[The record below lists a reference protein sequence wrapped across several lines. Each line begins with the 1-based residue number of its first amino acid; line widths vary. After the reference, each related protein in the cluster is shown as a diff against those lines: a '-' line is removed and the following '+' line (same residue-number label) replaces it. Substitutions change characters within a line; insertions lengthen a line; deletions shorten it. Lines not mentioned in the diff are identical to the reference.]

1 MTSLDATIIDFTP
14 HPGAAPRSRRVVAHA
29 RTESRLLVR
38 NGEQLLLALVIPV
51 GILLAGRML
60 NGRFGMHEETIAPS
74 VMALA
79 IFSTCFTSL
88 AIATGFERRYG
99 VLERLAG
106 TPLGRSGLLAG
117 KALAIIAIAVA
128 QLVILA
134 VVAAVLGWRPH
145 PDAAQWLVAVIGVP
159 LAMLTFA
166 NLALAMAGRL
176 RAEATLGLANLIYL
190 IGITGGGIM
199 WPVSAYPVA
208 LRWLVRA
215 LPTGALGEV
224 GRAWSAGG
232 TTWWALPV
240 LIVWAAASGL
250 LARKVFRWMS

>member
-1 MTSLDATIIDFTP
+1 MTIVHTPTIDFTP
-14 HPGAAPRSRRVVAHA
+14 HPGSSPRSRRVVAHA
-29 RTESRLLVR
+29 LTEARLLVR

-51 GILLAGRML
+51 GILLAGRL
-60 NGRFGMHEETIAPS
+60 LDGRFGLHEETIAPS

-117 KALAIIAIAVA
+117 KALAIITIAVG
-128 QLVILA
+128 QLAVLV
-134 VVAAVLGWRPH
+134 VVAAILGWRPH
-145 PDAAQWLVAVIGVP
+145 PDAAQWLVAVVGVP

-190 IGITGGGIM
+190 LGVAAGGIM
-199 WPVSAYPVA
+199 WPVSAYPPA

-215 LPTGALGEV
+215 LPTGALGEL

-232 TTWWALPV
+232 TTWWALLV
-240 LIVWAAASGL
+240 LIAWAAASGL